1 MKTREALFEYCIRL
15 GDTSLILGQ
24 RLAEL
29 CGHGPILEE
38 DIAMSN
44 MSLDL
49 IGQARMLYSYAGE
62 VEGKNRTEDDIAYE
76 RDARQYKNVLLAEQP
91 NGDFATTMV
100 RQLFVSVYQY
110 HLYQALSNS
119 KNETLASIAIKSLKE
134 VTYHV
139 RHAADWVLRLG
150 DGTEES
156 HERAQTAV
164 NDLWIFTDDLF
175 DGDEVDDILLKEKVG
190 ADLLQIKSAWEKQV
204 KQVLSEATLTIPT
217 INSFMRTGSRKG
229 NHTEYLGY
237 MLAEM
242 QFLPRAYPGT
252 KW

>member
-1 MKTREALFEYCIRL
+1 MKTNEALFEYCLRL

-24 RLAEL
+24 RLAEW

-49 IGQARMLYSYAGE
+49 IGQARLFYSFAAD
-62 VEGKNRTEDDIAYE
+62 VEEKNRTEDNIAYE
-76 RDARQYKNVLLAEQP
+76 RDARQFKNVLLAEQP

-100 RQLFVSVYQY
+100 RQLFISVYQY
-110 HLYQALSNS
+110 HLYRELSKS
-119 KNETLASIAIKSLKE
+119 KNETLAGIANKSLKE

-139 RHAADWVLRLG
+139 RHATDWVLRLG

-156 HERAQTAV
+156 HDRAQAAV

-175 DGDEVDDILLKEKVG
+175 DGDSVDAILLKEKVG
-190 ADLLQIKSAWEKQV
+190 ADLSLIKSAWQKQV
-204 KQVLSEATLTIPT
+204 NEVLAESTLTIPA

-229 NHTEYLGY
+229 NHTEYLG
-237 MLAEM
+237 
-242 QFLPRAYPGT
+242 
-252 KW
+252 

>member
-1 MKTREALFEYCIRL
+1 MKTNEALFEYCLRL

-24 RLAEL
+24 RLAEW

-49 IGQARMLYSYAGE
+49 IGQARLFYSFAAD
-62 VEGKNRTEDDIAYE
+62 VEEKNRTEDNIAYE
-76 RDARQYKNVLLAEQP
+76 RDARQFKNVLLAEQP

-100 RQLFVSVYQY
+100 RQLFISVYQY
-110 HLYQALSNS
+110 HLYRELSKS
-119 KNETLASIAIKSLKE
+119 KNETLAGIANKSLKE

-139 RHAADWVLRLG
+139 RHATDWVLRLG

-156 HERAQTAV
+156 HDRAQAAV

-175 DGDEVDDILLKEKVG
+175 DGDSVDAILLKEKVG
-190 ADLLQIKSAWEKQV
+190 ADLSLIKSAWQKQV
-204 KQVLSEATLTIPT
+204 NEVLAESTLTIPA

-237 MLAEM
+237 ILAEM